1 MSGSPRCYNSDGSL
15 SPCPYDGEK
24 LSFQGADSQ
33 KAFFVAAPGWDCEQG
48 TAIKQGEGH
57 AEKIY
62 STLG

>member
-1 MSGSPRCYNSDGSL
+1 MAPSRHVHTTAKNFPSRGPIV
-15 SPCPYDGEK
+15 K
-24 LSFQGADSQ
+24 